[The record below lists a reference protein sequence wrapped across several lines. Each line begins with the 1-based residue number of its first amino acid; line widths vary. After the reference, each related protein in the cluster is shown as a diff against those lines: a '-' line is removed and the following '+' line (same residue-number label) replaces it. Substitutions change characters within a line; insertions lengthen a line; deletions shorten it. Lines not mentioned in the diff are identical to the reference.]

1 MHTPH
6 RTGANS
12 LLMKVKIKE
21 YFLFSKWILYFKH
34 ALVFCAQRSCIY
46 YEFHV
51 MLANADQ
58 GSPAVS
64 LVSGHNLKHRRQ
76 FYIISL
82 RFSDVSVLF
91 FCYCHHIQS
100 PHEKLPH
107 PVNPADVRADLRED
121 GGLLWD
127 VAALTRTKTHH
138 PVGFPGTIS
147 CLAVQR
153 STRVSLQPSESTSAA
168 NVTAFSQ
175 TGPE

>member
-1 MHTPH
+1 MYVFGGRTDMDAGRTCILHTEL
-6 RTGANS
+6 GANS

-51 MLANADQ
+51 MLANAAQ

-91 FCYCHHIQS
+91 SVIVITSNHHMKSYLTQLIQLMY
-100 PHEKLPH
+100 E
-107 PVNPADVRADLRED
+107 
-121 GGLLWD
+121 
-127 VAALTRTKTHH
+127 LTCVKT
-138 PVGFPGTIS
+138 VGFFGT
-147 CLAVQR
+147 
-153 STRVSLQPSESTSAA
+153 LQP
-168 NVTAFSQ
+168 
-175 TGPE
+175 